1 MSAWWVNHKQTN
13 KQEIVGGYLWS
24 PKTDKNGARNQTYLN
39 MPRTKK
45 GEKVFSYAFGEIKA
59 IGKIA
64 GSCIDARRP
73 DAFGETG
80 EQWSQDGWLVPVE
93 WTVLSNPLSPRAHW
107 SKMALLL
114 PKKYS
119 PIRAPGIG
127 NQKFYL
133 TEINEALAEVLLKLI
148 RQNNPRL
155 EQ

>member
-1 MSAWWVNHKQTN
+1 
-13 KQEIVGGYLWS
+13 
-24 PKTDKNGARNQTYLN
+24 